1 MPIASKLLTINT
13 VIHMFQKIRYALQR
27 FMQGRYGTDKL
38 NTALLILGMIL
49 CLVGSFADKML
60 IYDLAYIPLIY
71 GLFRMFS
78 RKIEAR
84 RAENAAF
91 ERLLRRL
98 KDRSHRYFRCPNCK
112 QTVRVPKGK
121 GKISIRCP
129 KCGESFIKKT

>member
-1 MPIASKLLTINT
+1 MGM
-13 VIHMFQKIRYALQR
+13 VIGMFQRIRYTLQR

-60 IYDLAYIPLIY
+60 VYDLAYVPLVY
-71 GLFRMFS
+71 GMFRMFS
-78 RKIEAR
+78 RNIEAR

-98 KDRSHRYFRCPNCK
+98 RDRSHRYFRCPKCR

-129 KCGESFIKKT
+129 KCGENFIKKT

>member
-1 MPIASKLLTINT
+1 
-13 VIHMFQKIRYALQR
+13 MFQRIRYALQR

-38 NTALLILGMIL
+38 NTALLILGMVL
-49 CLVGSFADKML
+49 CLVGSFSDKML

-71 GLFRMFS
+71 GRFRMFS
-78 RKIEAR
+78 RKMEAR

-91 ERLLRRL
+91 EGLLRRI

-112 QTVRVPKGK
+112 QTLRVPKGK
-121 GKISIRCP
+121 GKINIRCP

>member
-38 NTALLILGMIL
+38 NTALLILGMVL
-49 CLVGSFADKML
+49 CLVGSFSDQML
-60 IYDLAYIPLIY
+60 IYDLAYIPLLY

-78 RKIEAR
+78 RKVEAR

-91 ERLLRRL
+91 EGLLRRIR
-98 KDRSHRYFRCPNCK
+98 DRSHRYFRCPNCK

-121 GKISIRCP
+121 GKINIRCP
-129 KCGESFIKKT
+129 KCSERFIKKT

>member
-1 MPIASKLLTINT
+1 
-13 VIHMFQKIRYALQR
+13 MFQRIRYALQR

-78 RKIEAR
+78 RKVEAR

-91 ERLLRRL
+91 EGLLRRIR
-98 KDRSHRYFRCPNCK
+98 DRSHRYFRCPSCR

-121 GKISIRCP
+121 GKINIRCP

>member
-1 MPIASKLLTINT
+1 MVIN
-13 VIHMFQKIRYALQR
+13 MFQKIRYALQR

-49 CLVGSFADKML
+49 CLVGSFLDKML
-60 IYDLAYIPLIY
+60 IYNLAYIPLIY

-78 RKIEAR
+78 RKVEAR

-91 ERLLRRL
+91 ERLLRRI
-98 KDRSHRYFRCPNCK
+98 KDRSHRYFRCPQCR